1 MLVNV
6 KVRASRKI
14 VILIEAKGW
23 GDVWGIAMAS
33 LAAAYS
39 GHSAVGD
46 TDAPVSGKCKISLSF
61 FGYHLV

>member
-1 MLVNV
+1 MLKFVQVV
-6 KVRASRKI
+6 KSSFSLKRK
-14 VILIEAKGW
+14 GG

-33 LAAAYS
+33 IAAAYS